1 MWTTA
6 AHQVTLSALTLR
18 HAGFRDR
25 VRAAAAAGFQQ
36 IGLSVDQYEQDRLE
50 LGDRDMQQ
58 LLDAHGVRVAE
69 VELLDGWPA
78 FGRGGQRTEPDRT
91 VFHLARV
98 FRPDRIHATC
108 FGQFP
113 FRTLAAGLAT
123 AAEHAAAEGAG
134 VALEYMPYAG
144 VPSLSAAWRL
154 VEAAAHPAVG
164 VLIDTWHWTRGHTT
178 TAELAAVPADRVA
191 AVQLCDTLR
200 EAWPDQRAEALHHR
214 LPPGTGDA
222 ELPSLLRVLDNH
234 GVRSPLAVEVPSD
247 TLDGQSPFRTAEQV
261 YRSTDRV
268 LRQAHG
274 DADPTAQGTPVR

>member
-18 HAGFRDR
+18 RAGFHDR
-25 VRAAAAAGFQQ
+25 VHAAAAAGFQQ
-36 IGLSVDQYEQDRLE
+36 IGLSVDQYEHDRHE
-50 LGDRDMQQ
+50 LSDRDMQQ

-69 VELLDGWPA
+69 VELLDGWPV
-78 FGRGGQRTEPDRT
+78 FGTGGPPAEQDGT
-91 VFHLARV
+91 VFHLTRV

-108 FGQFP
+108 FGRFP

-123 AAEHAAAEGAG
+123 AAEWAAAEGAG

-154 VEAAAHPAVG
+154 VEAAEHPAAG
-164 VLIDTWHWTRGHTT
+164 VLIDAWHWKRGHTT
-178 TAELAAVPADRVA
+178 AAELETVPAGRVA

-200 EAWPDQRAEALHHR
+200 EARPDQRAEALHHR
-214 LPPGTGDA
+214 LPPGMGHA
-222 ELPSLLRVLDNH
+222 ELPSLLRMLHEH
-234 GVRSPLAVEVPSD
+234 GVRAPLAVEVPSD
-247 TLDGQSPFRTAEQV
+247 TLDAQSPFRTAEQV

-268 LRQAHG
+268 LRQAHT
-274 DADPTAQGTPVR
+274 DATRTARTR